1 MKIQCDV
8 CSKDEA
14 SVFCSAD
21 EAALCEGCDERVHH
35 ANKLATKHIRFSL
48 LLPSSSNQS
57 ESRPLC
63 DICQYCSMASNTAE
77 LSWLTFLFRDIGVS
91 LTRPPQLF
99 CDNVSALHLS
109 INPMFHARTKHI
121 ELDYHFVREK
131 VAMGHL
137 TTRYIPSS
145 AQPADLFTK
154 ALPKI
159 SFTSFQTKLG
169 VHDPSHSNLRGGFK
183 ESTSHG
189 TTDWKTYEEE
199 ITDGERRAILFC
211 QEDRAILCSECDI
224 PIHKA
229 NEHTLK
235 HNRFLLTGVKLSCP
249 SSSSSS
255 SSNGFDLPTYS
266 HIKSSVIS
274 NQSSNPTSSIHYDKA
289 SLPSTNTTPCKA
301 NHDHDHHYRYVSQEN
316 SVSLSTS
323 SISEYLMETLPGWRV
338 DDFLDPSCFPHG
350 FCKFSNHDLD
360 KGWYP
365 FPSEDLVIC
374 VPQAP
379 IQSSHNTP
387 LCPPQTGVIN
397 GVFKGS
403 EEELDLMKFSRK
415 WNEDGFTVPQIS
427 PPLKKSR
434 QFW

>member
-8 CSKDEA
+8 CNKDEA

-63 DICQYCSMASNTAE
+63 DICQ
-77 LSWLTFLFRDIGVS
+77 
-91 LTRPPQLF
+91 
-99 CDNVSALHLS
+99 
-109 INPMFHARTKHI
+109 
-121 ELDYHFVREK
+121 
-131 VAMGHL
+131 
-137 TTRYIPSS
+137 
-145 AQPADLFTK
+145 
-154 ALPKI
+154 
-159 SFTSFQTKLG
+159 
-169 VHDPSHSNLRGGFK
+169 
-183 ESTSHG
+183 
-189 TTDWKTYEEE
+189 
-199 ITDGERRAILFC
+199 ERRAILFC
-211 QEDRAILCSECDI
+211 QEDRAILCRECDI